1 MGFETFIFDV
11 DGTLVNS
18 YLTSYYAKE
27 KALQDLQIPYTKEQI
42 DAGFSL
48 TSKESLELF
57 DIELDSELGKQLIE
71 KEASYFNDYLPLTV
85 LFPNM
90 ESVLKKLKKNN
101 KNLAIVTSRI
111 KKEVETEKV
120 LQPILKYF
128 DIIITASD
136 IKCPKPNPE
145 SLQLLFSKTSWNK
158 EKAIFIGDSF
168 NDSKC
173 ASNYGIPFGLAKW
186 GALEEVPC
194 DFVIHDVIDITSL

>member
-11 DGTLVNS
+11 DGTLINS

-27 KALQDLQIPYTKEQI
+27 KALQDLKIPYTKKQI

-57 DIELDSELGKQLIE
+57 GIELDSELGKNLMK
-71 KEASYFNDYLPLTV
+71 KETVYFNKYLYLTA
-85 LFPNM
+85 LFPNI
-90 ESVLKKLKKNN
+90 EEVLKELKQNN

-111 KKEVETEKV
+111 RKEVETEKV

-128 DIIITASD
+128 DVIITASD
-136 IKCPKPNPE
+136 VRYPKPHSE
-145 SLQLLFSKTSWNK
+145 SLELLFSKTGWDK
-158 EKAIFIGDSF
+158 EKATFIGDSF

-173 ASNYGIPFGLAKW
+173 ASTFGISFGLAMW
-186 GALEEVPC
+186 GALDDVPC
-194 DFVIHDVIDITSL
+194 DYKINDVLDIKAL